1 MRFCRMKGQLAG
13 TCYFEFQKGWQRER
27 FWKDDSLYLS
37 DEDFDQL
44 GLAVPFFRA
53 IPGFDCCGPTL
64 VSAAQWDKLLAESA
78 GAAPDTREALEE
90 IDEWARECFRQEPG
104 FSVLGI

>member
-44 GLAVPFFRA
+44 GLAVLFFRA

-64 VSAAQWDKLLAESA
+64 VSAAQWDKLLAKCE
-78 GAAPDTREALEE
+78 
-90 IDEWARECFRQEPG
+90 
-104 FSVLGI
+104 